1 MPHTCK
7 YPTRQQS
14 SSRLPPWLMC
24 MADWLISDK
33 RRPSQWATRKRQLCR
48 YLKTVASNTTWLRP
62 IFYLF
67 YKSKHGKWTI
77 KVSNHPGL
85 PLLFFLQELILIP
98 GTCSNEW
105 ADMYPGQ
112 RPRHTVSVQCSSV
125 SPFLSCHLWS
135 SPFSFPLSW
144 YHETKFSLYVQCEN
158 IYKGGL
164 LRTISYPH
172 CKEEWGVGL
181 DQHIRSDEC
190 LELKSESEYLCFRK
204 GCFPSKPNC
213 WSTLETQ

>member
-24 MADWLISDK
+24 IADWLISDK

-85 PLLFFLQELILIP
+85 PLLFFAGTYINSRYMFKWMSRYVSGTEAKAHGVCTMFFCLPVSLLSFMVFTFLLSSFLVPWNKILLICPMWKYIQER
-98 GTCSNEW
+98 T
-105 ADMYPGQ
+105 
-112 RPRHTVSVQCSSV
+112 
-125 SPFLSCHLWS
+125 F
-135 SPFSFPLSW
+135 
-144 YHETKFSLYVQCEN
+144 EN
-158 IYKGGL
+158 
-164 LRTISYPH
+164 
-172 CKEEWGVGL
+172 
-181 DQHIRSDEC
+181 
-190 LELKSESEYLCFRK
+190 
-204 GCFPSKPNC
+204 N
-213 WSTLETQ
+213 